1 MKQELCE
8 NCDKQLVIT
17 TIGGEDYG
25 YCLKCKEYVALC
37 EKVEKLSSKRWTD
50 WDYENYQRSGG

>member
-8 NCDKQLVIT
+8 NCDKPLVIT

-25 YCLKCKEYVALC
+25 YCSKCKEYFALC
-37 EKVEKLSSKRWTD
+37 ESVEKLTSRRWTD
-50 WDYENYQRSGG
+50 REYEDYQKAGG